1 MEGKLT
7 LAKSKKIY
15 EKWQY
20 LTKNSKD
27 LSLDSFY
34 GLEFPGGEFFIDKK
48 SNLLVN
54 NSTGNKLSGENINRI
69 IQAHPIYFMIITLRG
84 SGASIQD
91 IFDLL
96 NYDTK
101 NGPMLG
107 QCNMTFNTQLKVDCK
122 YFVKGQIN
130 SLIKKNSKKLGEI
143 KILDFS
149 LTLLDVDSK
158 NVGNVN
164 YVWILPLGKN
174 NEI

>member
-1 MEGKLT
+1 MEGKLS

-15 EKWQY
+15 GKWQY

-54 NSTGNKLSGENINRI
+54 NSTGNKLSSENINGI
-69 IQAHPIYFMIITLRG
+69 IHAHPIYFMIIALRG

-96 NYDTK
+96 NYDKK

-107 QCNMTFNTQLKVDCK
+107 QCNMTFNAKLKVDCK
-122 YFVKGQIN
+122 YSVKGKIN
-130 SLIKKNSKKLGEI
+130 SLIKKN
-143 KILDFS
+143 
-149 LTLLDVDSK
+149 
-158 NVGNVN
+158 
-164 YVWILPLGKN
+164 
-174 NEI
+174 